1 MTVEITLAVVI
12 SIISLVVSIVRGV
25 KTDHRTDTKEIQER
39 VAETTRLDV
48 KLDAISKD
56 IADLKD
62 EIRLQRKEFQNLTER
77 VAKVEASASQAHKR
91 QIGRAS
97 CRERVYC
104 RV

>member
-12 SIISLVVSIVRGV
+12 SIISLVVSVVRGMRTDH
-25 KTDHRTDTKEIQER
+25 KTDAKELQER

-56 IADLKD
+56 LADLKD
-62 EIRLQRKEFQNLTER
+62 EIRLQRKEFQSLAER

-91 QIGRAS
+91 LDEHIHS
-97 CRERVYC
+97 IHEE
-104 RV
+104 

>member
-1 MTVEITLAVVI
+1 MTVEITLAVI
-12 SIISLVVSIVRGV
+12 LSIASLVVSIVRGV
-25 KTDHRTDTKEIQER
+25 KTDHRTDTKELQER

-91 QIGRAS
+91 LDEHMRS
-97 CRERVYC
+97 HEDKE
-104 RV
+104 

>member
-1 MTVEITLAVVI
+1 MTVEITLAVII
-12 SIISLVVSIVRGV
+12 SIISLVISSVRGL
-25 KTDHRTDTKEIQER
+25 KTDHKADAKEIQER

-56 IADLKD
+56 LADLKD

-91 QIGRAS
+91 LDDHLRGHD
-97 CRERVYC
+97 EKE
-104 RV
+104 

>member
-1 MTVEITLAVVI
+1 MTVEITLAVLT
-12 SIISLVVSIVRGV
+12 SIAALIVSIVRGV
-25 KTDHRTDTKEIQER
+25 KTDHKTDTKEIQER

-56 IADLKD
+56 LADLKD

-91 QIGRAS
+91 LDEHMRTHDE
-97 CRERVYC
+97 RE
-104 RV
+104 

>member
-1 MTVEITLAVVI
+1 MTVEITLAVII
-12 SIISLVVSIVRGV
+12 SITSLVVSIVRGA
-25 KTDHRTDTKEIQER
+25 KTDHKANAKEIQDR

-56 IADLKD
+56 LADLKD

-91 QIGRAS
+91 LDEHFRNHD
-97 CRERVYC
+97 EKE
-104 RV
+104 

>member
-12 SIISLVVSIVRGV
+12 SIISLVVSVVRGI
-25 KTDHRTDTKEIQER
+25 KTDSKTDAKELQER

-56 IADLKD
+56 LADLKD
-62 EIRLQRKEFQNLTER
+62 EIRLQRKEFQMLSER

-91 QIGRAS
+91 LDEHMRIHD
-97 CRERVYC
+97 EKE
-104 RV
+104 